1 MCCDASSESWPNEGP
16 LPVIFRAAAAACTLL
31 ALALVV
37 PTGSVAQVVHTDSYP
52 DNYPPALPG
61 RKGPQPPPVTLEW
74 VGETPIAGPLRSG
87 PLVLSGEAVL
97 VPAESGTIEVEPR
110 EGGRVALREEAEP
123 GAEPDPFRW
132 TEGPDGLYR
141 CRANPGGGLIVE
153 HRRRPSSRW
162 KEAWR
167 RTTAAPVSAPPIV
180 VGRRVLFASSDGT
193 VLAARLSNGHLLW
206 ATDVGERLSR
216 AAVLWN
222 GLPGGGNSGEEADA
236 EVALLLVIPDSG
248 TALLAL
254 DVYDG
259 RVVARG
265 AVPGERGRLVSPP
278 LLLADGRI
286 AAARQGYA
294 LEDAGLGTYRIRR
307 SERRAAPDRSEPLP
321 YNAAPESDEVPPGRR

>member
-1 MCCDASSESWPNEGP
+1 MCCDASSWTWPTEGP
-16 LPVIFRAAAAACTLL
+16 LPVTFRAAAVACVFLAVAAPVSTV
-31 ALALVV
+31 AI
-37 PTGSVAQVVHTDSYP
+37 AQVVYSESYP

-61 RKGPQPPPVTLEW
+61 REGPQPPAVTLEW
-74 VGETPIAGPLRSG
+74 AGEIPIEGPLRTG
-87 PLVLSGEAVL
+87 PLVLSGESVL
-97 VPAESGTIEVEPR
+97 VPSESGAIEVEPKD
-110 EGGRVALREEAEP
+110 GGRVTLRDDPAPE
-123 GAEPDPFRW
+123 AEPDPFRW

-141 CRANPGGGLIVE
+141 CRADPEGGLVVE
-153 HRRRPSSRW
+153 HRHRPTSPW
-162 KEAWR
+162 KQAWR
-167 RTTAAPVSAPPIV
+167 RKTAAPVSSPPIV
-180 VGRRVLFASSDGT
+180 MGRRVLFASSEGRVT
-193 VLAARLSNGHLLW
+193 SARLSNGHLLW

-222 GLPGGGNSGEEADA
+222 GPPGGAGSGEEAGA
-236 EVALLLVIPDSG
+236 ELALLLVIPDSG

-265 AVPGERGRLVSPP
+265 AVPGERGRLVSSP

-307 SERRAAPDRSEPLP
+307 SEKRSAPDRSDAVP
-321 YNAAPESDEVPPGRR
+321 YNARPESADVSPGRR

>member
-1 MCCDASSESWPNEGP
+1 MTLRARASS
-16 LPVIFRAAAAACTLL
+16 L
-31 ALALVV
+31 AFFALVAFV
-37 PTGSVAQVVHTDSYP
+37 PPGAVAQVVYSETYP
-52 DNYPPALPG
+52 DNYPPALPN
-61 RKGPQPPPVTLEW
+61 RTGPQPPPVVLEW

-87 PLVLSGEAVL
+87 PLALSGGSVL
-97 VPAESGTIEVEPR
+97 VPAESGTLEVELR
-110 EGGRVALREEAEP
+110 EGGRATLREDAEP
-123 GAEPDPFRW
+123 PAEPDPFRW
-132 TEGPDGLYR
+132 SEAPDGLYR
-141 CRANPGGGLIVE
+141 CRAAPGGGLVVE
-153 HRRRPSSRW
+153 HRRRTSSRW

-167 RTTAAPVSAPPIV
+167 RATAAPVSPPPVV
-180 VGRRVLFASSDGT
+180 VGRRVLFASSDGRVT
-193 VLAARLSNGHLLW
+193 AARLSNGHLLW

-222 GLPGGGNSGEEADA
+222 GPLGEAGSGEEVGS
-236 EVALLLVIPDSG
+236 EIALLLVIPDSG

-307 SERRAAPDRSEPLP
+307 AETRATADRPEAVP
-321 YNAAPESDEVPPGRR
+321 YNAGPESAEFPAGRR